1 MRRMLTAAAVVVA
14 AGTVAWSVVS
24 RSPAGLP
31 DRELGLRKTT
41 LADDQA
47 PPIVVFAGDGPGS
60 NQLVARTY
68 VGAPPVIPHSL
79 DGLVPITREDNFCVL
94 CHASGSAD
102 KTGPPQVPSSH
113 LIDWRGAPGVVRE
126 NVAGAR
132 WNCTAC
138 HVAQSTSPALVPNT
152 FGSGGR

>member
-1 MRRMLTAAAVVVA
+1 MAAAVVVV
-14 AGTVAWSVVS
+14 AGAVAWSVVS
-24 RSPAGLP
+24 RDPAGLP
-31 DRELGLRKTT
+31 DRELGLRKTP

-47 PPIVVFAGDGPGS
+47 PPLVVFAGDTPGS
-60 NQLVARTY
+60 NQRVPRTY

-94 CHASGSAD
+94 CHASGGAD
-102 KTGPPQVPSSH
+102 TTGPPPVPRSH

-126 NVAGAR
+126 TVAGAR

-138 HVAQSTSPALVPNT
+138 HVAQSTSPALVQNT